1 MVTVM
6 GAAHESAN
14 VYIGQGRILEMVATG
29 AVYDGTL
36 HDLSRDVG
44 LPSATLRA
52 CLRELVQVGWVAVQ
66 TQPFGR
72 LTIRLERRTL
82 GRRLVRYDRRH
93 PVPDAWE
100 L

>member
-36 HDLSRDVG
+36 QDLSRDVG
-44 LPSATLRA
+44 LPSGTLRA

-82 GRRLVRYDRRH
+82 GRRPVRYHHRH
-93 PVPDAWE
+93 PDPDAWE

>member
-1 MVTVM
+1 MVTVL
-6 GAAHESAN
+6 GAAHESAD
-14 VYIGQGRILEMVATG
+14 VYIVHGRILEMVATG

-44 LPSATLRA
+44 LPSSTLRA
-52 CLRELVQVGWVAVQ
+52 CLRELVQAGWVAVQ

-72 LTIRLERRTL
+72 LTIRLKRRTH
-82 GRRLVRYDRRH
+82 GRRPDRYDRRH
-93 PVPDAWE
+93 PDPDTWE